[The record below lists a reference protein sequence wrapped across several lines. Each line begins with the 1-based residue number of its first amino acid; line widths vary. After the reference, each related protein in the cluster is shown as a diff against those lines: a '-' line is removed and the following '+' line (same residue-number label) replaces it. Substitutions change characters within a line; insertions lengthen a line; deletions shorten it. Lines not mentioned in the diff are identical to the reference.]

1 MMGTGKLHS
10 SPKRLI
16 STVFFII
23 RQKVGALKN
32 RVNQSKP
39 THRLPR

>member
-10 SPKRLI
+10 RPKTLI
-16 STVFFII
+16 ATVFFII